1 MGQKRYGEN
10 IMDLTTKYLGLELKN
25 PIVPSASPMSRTVG
39 SVRLLE
45 DYGASAVVL
54 YSIFEE
60 QLRHESKELHH
71 HLTVHSDSF
80 AEATSYFPEPNEYH
94 SGPDEYLDHIR
105 KLKEAVTIPIIASIN
120 GVSDGGWIEYAKL
133 IEQAGADALELN
145 IYYIPT
151 DVSLSSGKIEKTYF
165 DIVKEVR
172 QQVKIPIAVKL
183 SPFFTSIPNI
193 AQSLDKLGVNGLVL
207 FNRFYQPDINLDTL
221 NVEPGVVL
229 SNSDSLRLPL
239 RWIAILH
246 NKVKA
251 DLAATTGVHTEE
263 DVLKLTMAGANVTM
277 MCSALLRHGAKKIR
291 EVLTG
296 VQQWM
301 VEHEYNS
308 LNDMRGSMSHHSVAD
323 PSSFERANYMKAL
336 QTYM

>member
-1 MGQKRYGEN
+1 M
-10 IMDLTTKYLGLELKN
+10 ELKN

-60 QLRHESKELHH
+60 QIRHESKELYH
-71 HLTVHSDSF
+71 HLTYHAESY
-80 AEATSYFPEPNEYH
+80 AEATTYFPEPQEYNT
-94 SGPDEYLDHIR
+94 GPEEYLNHIR
-105 KLKEAVTIPIIASIN
+105 KLKESVSIPVIGSIN
-120 GVSDGGWIEYAKL
+120 GVTEGGWIEYAKL

-145 IYYIPT
+145 IYNIST
-151 DVSLSSGKIEKTYF
+151 DANLSSNDVEETYF
-165 DIVKEVR
+165 DIVKDVR
-172 QQVKIPIAVKL
+172 NQIKIPIAVKL
-183 SPFFTSIPNI
+183 SPFFTSIPNVAKRLEKI
-193 AQSLDKLGVNGLVL
+193 GVNGLVM

-221 NVEPGVVL
+221 NVEPGVIL
-229 SNSDSLRLPL
+229 STSDSLRVPL
-239 RWIAILH
+239 RWIAILY
-246 NKVKA
+246 KRVQI
-251 DLAATTGVHTEE
+251 DLAATTGVHAAE

-308 LNDMRGSMSHHSVAD
+308 LNDMRGSMSHQSVAD

>member
-1 MGQKRYGEN
+1 
-10 IMDLTTKYLGLELKN
+10 MDLSTQYLGLTLKN
-25 PIVPSASPMSRTVG
+25 PIVPSASPMSKSVG
-39 SVRLLE
+39 SVRLME

-54 YSIFEE
+54 FSIFEE
-60 QLRHESKELHH
+60 QIRHETKELYH
-71 HLTVHSDSF
+71 HLTYHAESY
-80 AEATSYFPEPNEYH
+80 AEATSYFPEAGEYH
-94 SGPDEYLDHIR
+94 SGPEEYLEHIR
-105 KLKEAVTIPIIASIN
+105 KLKASVSIPIIGSIN
-120 GVSDGGWIEYAKL
+120 GVTDGGWVEYAKL

-145 IYYIPT
+145 VYYIPT
-151 DVSLSSGKIEKTYF
+151 DVNMTSDDIEQTYF
-165 DIVKEVR
+165 DIVKDVR
-172 QQVKIPIAVKL
+172 NQVKIPVAVKL
-183 SPFFTSIPNI
+183 SPFFTSIPNV
-193 AQSLDKLGVNGLVL
+193 AQRLEKIGVNGLVL
-207 FNRFYQPDINLDTL
+207 FNRFYQPDINLEAL

-229 SNSDSLRLPL
+229 SNSDALRLPL

-246 NKVKA
+246 KKVKT
-251 DLAATTGVHTEE
+251 DLAASTGVHTAD

-301 VEHEYNS
+301 VEHEYAS

>member
-1 MGQKRYGEN
+1 
-10 IMDLTTKYLGLELKN
+10 MDLTTQYLGLNLKN
-25 PIVPSASPMSRTVG
+25 PIVPSASPMSKSVG
-39 SVRLLE
+39 SVRLME

-60 QLRHESKELHH
+60 QIRHETKELYH
-71 HLTVHSDSF
+71 HLTYHAESY
-80 AEATSYFPEPNEYH
+80 AEATSYFPEAGDYH
-94 SGPDEYLDHIR
+94 SGPEEYLEHIR
-105 KLKEAVTIPIIASIN
+105 KLKESVSIPIIGSIN
-120 GVSDGGWIEYAKL
+120 GVTDGGWVEYAKL

-145 IYYIPT
+145 VYYIPT
-151 DVSLSSGKIEKTYF
+151 DVNMTSDDIEQTYF
-165 DIVKEVR
+165 DIVKDVR
-172 QQVKIPIAVKL
+172 NQVKIPIAVKL
-183 SPFFTSIPNI
+183 SPFFTSIPNV
-193 AQSLDKLGVNGLVL
+193 AMRLDKMGVNGLVL
-207 FNRFYQPDINLDTL
+207 FNRFYQPDINLEAL
-221 NVEPGVVL
+221 HVEPGVIL
-229 SNSDSLRLPL
+229 SNSDALRLPL

-246 NKVKA
+246 KKVKA
-251 DLAATTGVHTEE
+251 DLAATTGVHTAE

-301 VEHEYNS
+301 VEHEYAS
-308 LNDMRGSMSHHSVAD
+308 LNDMRGSMSHQSVAD

>member
-1 MGQKRYGEN
+1 
-10 IMDLTTKYLGLELKN
+10 MDLTTQYLGLKLIN
-25 PIVPSASPMSRTVG
+25 PIVPSASPMSKTVG
-39 SVRLLE
+39 SVRLME

-60 QLRHESKELHH
+60 QIRHETKEMYH
-71 HLTVHSDSF
+71 HLTYHAESY
-80 AEATSYFPEPNEYH
+80 AEATSYFPEPGEYH
-94 SGPDEYLDHIR
+94 SGPEEYLDHIR
-105 KLKEAVTIPIIASIN
+105 KLKEAVTIPIIGSIN
-120 GVSDGGWIEYAKL
+120 GVTDGGWVEYAKL

-145 IYYIPT
+145 VYYIPT
-151 DVSLSSGKIEKTYF
+151 DVNMTSDDIEQTYL
-165 DIVKEVR
+165 DIVKDVR
-172 QQVKIPIAVKL
+172 NQVKIPIAVKL

-193 AQSLDKLGVNGLVL
+193 AQRLDKIGVNGLVL
-207 FNRFYQPDINLDTL
+207 FNRFYQPDINLEAL
-221 NVEPGVVL
+221 EVEPGVVL
-229 SNSDSLRLPL
+229 SNSDALRLPL

-246 NKVKA
+246 KKVKA
-251 DLAATTGVHTEE
+251 DLAATTGVHTAE

-277 MCSALLRHGAKKIR
+277 MCSALLRHGPKKIR

-301 VEHEYNS
+301 VEHEYKS
-308 LNDMRGSMSHHSVAD
+308 MNDMRGSMSHHSVAD

>member
-1 MGQKRYGEN
+1 
-10 IMDLTTKYLGLELKN
+10 MDLTTSYLGLNLKN
-25 PIVPSASPMSRTVG
+25 PIVPSASPMSKTVG
-39 SVRLLE
+39 SVRLME

-60 QLRHESKELHH
+60 QIRHETKELHH
-71 HLTVHSDSF
+71 HLTYHAESY
-80 AEATSYFPEPNEYH
+80 AEATSYFPEASEYH
-94 SGPDEYLDHIR
+94 SGPDEYLEHIR
-105 KLKEAVTIPIIASIN
+105 KLKEAVSIPIIGSIN
-120 GVSDGGWIEYAKL
+120 GVTDGGWVQYAKL

-145 IYYIPT
+145 VYYIPT
-151 DVSLSSGKIEKTYF
+151 DVNLSSDDIEQTYF
-165 DIVKEVR
+165 DIVKDVR
-172 QQVKIPIAVKL
+172 NQVKIPIAVKL
-183 SPFFTSIPNI
+183 SPFFTSIPHV
-193 AQSLDKLGVNGLVL
+193 ASRLDKMGVNGLVL
-207 FNRFYQPDINLDTL
+207 FNRFYQPDINLEAL
-221 NVEPGVVL
+221 HVEPGVVL
-229 SNSDSLRLPL
+229 SSSDSLRLPL

-246 NKVKA
+246 KKVKA
-251 DLAATTGVHTEE
+251 DLAATTGVHTAE

-301 VEHEYNS
+301 VEHEYAS
-308 LNDMRGSMSHHSVAD
+308 LHDMRGSMSHQSVAD

>member
-1 MGQKRYGEN
+1 
-10 IMDLTTKYLGLELKN
+10 MDLTTTYLGMELKN

-60 QLRHESKELHH
+60 QIRHESKELEH
-71 HLTVHSDSF
+71 HLTAHTESY
-80 AEATSYFPEPNEYH
+80 AEATSYFPEPQEYH
-94 SGPDEYLDHIR
+94 TGPEEYLNHIR
-105 KLKEAVTIPIIASIN
+105 KLKESVSIPVIGSIN
-120 GVSDGGWIEYAKL
+120 GVTEGGWIEYAKL

-145 IYYIPT
+145 VYYIPT
-151 DVSLSSGKIEKTYF
+151 ESKMTGDDIEKTYF
-165 DIVKEVR
+165 DIVTNVR
-172 QQVKIPIAVKL
+172 NQVKIPIAVKL
-183 SPFFTSIPNI
+183 SPFFTSIPNVAVRLEKI
-193 AQSLDKLGVNGLVL
+193 GVNGLVL

-229 SNSDSLRLPL
+229 SSSNSLRVPL
-239 RWIAILH
+239 RWIAILYKRV
-246 NKVKA
+246 KV
-251 DLAATTGVHTEE
+251 DLAATTGVHEAE

-301 VEHEYNS
+301 VEHEYDS
-308 LNDMRGSMSHHSVAD
+308 LRDMRGSMSHHSVAD

>member
-1 MGQKRYGEN
+1 
-10 IMDLTTKYLGLELKN
+10 MDLTTTYLGMELKN

-60 QLRHESKELHH
+60 QIRHESKEMFHQ
-71 HLTVHSDSF
+71 LTAHDESY
-80 AEATSYFPEPNEYH
+80 AEATSYFPEPQEYH
-94 SGPDEYLDHIR
+94 TGPEEYLNHIR
-105 KLKEAVTIPIIASIN
+105 KLKEAVSIPVIGSIN
-120 GVSDGGWIEYAKL
+120 GVTEGGWIEYAKL

-145 IYYIPT
+145 VYYIPT
-151 DVSLSSGKIEKTYF
+151 ESKQTCNDIEKTYF
-165 DIVKEVR
+165 EIVKSVR
-172 QQVKIPIAVKL
+172 SQVRIPIAVKL
-183 SPFFTSIPNI
+183 SPFFTSIPNM
-193 AQSLDKLGVNGLVL
+193 ASQLDKLGVNGLVL

-221 NVEPGVVL
+221 DVEPGVVL
-229 SNSDSLRLPL
+229 SSSDSLRLPL

-246 NKVKA
+246 KNVKA
-251 DLAATTGVHTEE
+251 DLAATTGVHMPE

-301 VEHEYNS
+301 VEHEYDS